1 MHAISIIIPSYN
13 AAGWLPKTTE
23 KLKVALQKAHIEDY
37 EIIIVN
43 DGSSDDTK
51 QILAMLA
58 EQDPRVIAI
67 NQENKGRFLARK
79 VGIERASKEFV
90 LFLDSRVYTDENAL
104 AYVAEQMQRDSK
116 LVAWNGHVRIKLGW
130 NIFARFW
137 DAVTFI
143 AWRRYLRK
151 PRLTQYG
158 IEDFD
163 YYPKGT
169 GFFLA
174 PRLVLKKHIDAF
186 KSQIQDYKF
195 VSDDTALLR
204 GVAKDVRI
212 TIAPEFSCLYHSR
225 DKMSAFIKHTLNR
238 GTFFVDGFLQPG
250 NRFFPLLIA
259 FLVISPLSIVALFV
273 WPTFILGMFL
283 AVWICELILAV
294 VLGVPLASALSLWI
308 LTPLFAVLYG
318 LGIWRGV
325 FMLLGQKKGKE
336 TEA

>member
-1 MHAISIIIPSYN
+1 MHAISIVIPSYN
-13 AAGWLPKTTE
+13 AALWLPRTLAELKKALE
-23 KLKVALQKAHIEDY
+23 KARITDY

-43 DGSSDDTK
+43 DGSQDNTK
-51 QILAMLA
+51 QVLASLSDA
-58 EQDPRVIAI
+58 DSRIIAI
-67 NQENKGRFLARK
+67 NQKNKGRFLARK
-79 VGIERASKEFV
+79 AGIDRASKEFV
-90 LFLDSRVYTDENAL
+90 LFLDSRVFPDENAL
-104 AYVAEQMQRDSK
+104 AYVTEQMAQDPS
-116 LVAWNGHVRIKLGW
+116 LVSWNGHVRIKLGW

-151 PRLTQYG
+151 PRLVQYG

-174 PRLVLKKHIDAF
+174 PRKVLAKHIDAF
-186 KSQIQDYKF
+186 KSQIQDFKF

-204 GVAKDVRI
+204 GVAEDTKI
-212 TIAPEFSCLYHSR
+212 CISPGFSCLYHSR

-238 GTFFVDGFLQPG
+238 GTFFVDGFLKPG
-250 NRFFPLLIA
+250 NRFFFMLIA
-259 FLVISPLSIVALFV
+259 FLVISPLSIVALFI
-273 WPTFILGMFL
+273 WPLFILGAFVV
-283 AVWICELILAV
+283 VWLGELLVALS
-294 VLGVPLASALSLWI
+294 LGVPVASALSLWL

-325 FMLLGQKKGKE
+325 LMLLRQKTKG
-336 TEA
+336 